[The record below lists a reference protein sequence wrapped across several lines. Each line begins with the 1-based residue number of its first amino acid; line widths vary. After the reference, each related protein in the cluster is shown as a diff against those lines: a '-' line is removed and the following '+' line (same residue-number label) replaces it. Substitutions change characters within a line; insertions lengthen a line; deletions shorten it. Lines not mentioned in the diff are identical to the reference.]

1 VKIID
6 NIFVVPGVVANPY
19 ILVDAD
25 GLTVIDT
32 GLPRSERKILT
43 YVASLGKSARD
54 VKRIILTHAD
64 LDHVGGLAA
73 LHKLTGARTYASRIE
88 ADAIAAGRP
97 SRQINSSGF
106 SVMRL
111 MFILLRP
118 FMKATHF
125 QVDEIL
131 TNGQILPALGGLR
144 VIETSGHTP
153 GHISLFAPAVGVLF
167 CGDSL
172 VTDENGIHGSRS
184 GLTWDDAQAKEAV
197 RTQAEL
203 GARIVCSGHGPVI
216 MDAVGKFPLYFDEQ
230 AQSLPFLGFHKLE
243 VWSFSG
249 WKIARQYSKIFF

>member
-1 VKIID
+1 MKIID
-6 NIFVVPGVVANPY
+6 NVFVVPGVVANPY

-32 GLPRSERKILT
+32 GLPRSDRKILA
-43 YVASLGKSARD
+43 YVASLGKSAHA

-88 ADAIAAGRP
+88 AEAIAAGKS
-97 SRQINSSGF
+97 SREIISSGF
-106 SVMRL
+106 SVRRL
-111 MFILLRP
+111 MFTLLRP
-118 FMKATHF
+118 FMKATPF

-131 TNGQILPALGGLR
+131 TDGQILPALGGLR
-144 VIETSGHTP
+144 VIETPGHTP

-184 GLTWDDAQAKEAV
+184 GLTWDDAEAREAERKQAA
-197 RTQAEL
+197 L
-203 GARIVCSGHGPVI
+203 GARIVCSGHGPVM
-216 MDAVGKFPLYFDEQ
+216 MDATGKFPL
-230 AQSLPFLGFHKLE
+230 
-243 VWSFSG
+243 
-249 WKIARQYSKIFF
+249 